1 MARFLAVRLI
11 QSLVAIVAVIFAVTV
26 IIRLIPGD
34 PVDIMMSGN
43 PGMTQADRQR
53 LREQLGLTRP
63 ILVQFGTYIAD
74 GVQGDLGESFR
85 FRQPTARLVG
95 DRLPATLELTFFAM
109 LVAVCI
115 SVPLGIATALRRDSV
130 LDLVGSIVAL
140 IGVSVPG
147 FLLGI
152 LFILLFAVHLHWL
165 PSTGRGLPIW
175 DGVTT
180 LVTQQDPEPLL
191 DSLRHLV
198 MPGVALGAAVAAW
211 NTRLIRSTMLEVLHQ
226 DYVRFARAKGLSN
239 QVVVLKHAFRNALIP
254 TITIWGLQIG
264 YLLGGAF
271 VIENVFAWPGIGR
284 LAVQSVF
291 WRDYPLIQTIALVTS
306 VIFVTANFVVDVLYH
321 LVDPRL
327 RYG

>member
-1 MARFLAVRLI
+1 
-11 QSLVAIVAVIFAVTV
+11 VAVIFAVTV

-43 PGMTQADRQR
+43 PGMTQADRQK

-74 GVQGDLGESFR
+74 GLRGDLGESFR

-95 DRLPATLELTFFAM
+95 DRLPATPELTLFAM
-109 LVAVCI
+109 LVAVFI

-152 LFILLFAVHLHWL
+152 LFILFFAVHLHWL
-165 PSTGRGLPIW
+165 PSTGRGLPITE
-175 DGVTT
+175 GVTA
-180 LVTQQDPEPLL
+180 LVTQQDAEPLL

-198 MPGVALGAAVAAW
+198 MPAIALGAAVAAW

-306 VIFVTANFVVDVLYH
+306 VIFVAANFLVDVLYH